1 MRRAPKS
8 TALTVKSGQ
17 KMNAGQNMPV
27 RLRGLPF
34 RATDEEIYDFLNGY
48 NVVPCSLKYKFDE
61 NGRKSG

>member
-1 MRRAPKS
+1 
-8 TALTVKSGQ
+8 
-17 KMNAGQNMPV
+17 MNVGQNMPV

-34 RATDEEIYDFLNGY
+34 RATDEEIYEFLNGY